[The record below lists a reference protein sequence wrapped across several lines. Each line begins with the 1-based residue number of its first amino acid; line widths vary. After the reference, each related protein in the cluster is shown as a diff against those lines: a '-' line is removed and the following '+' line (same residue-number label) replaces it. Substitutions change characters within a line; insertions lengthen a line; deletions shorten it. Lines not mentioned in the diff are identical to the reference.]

1 MSIIGRTIIGCTVNS
16 PRLNRFADLSGGVLS
31 SITGNRYQTG
41 RLRVAYQI
49 SQQVKAGDKVVFS
62 PGRASLP
69 DGRIIAEHSILNCP
83 ETMGE
88 ITVRPAFSTPEGM
101 SSFIKHIY
109 LKSGRWGM
117 TFSDEI
123 EQPDRDKL
131 SEAARWT
138 YDVLG
143 IKPDKGISVDIR
155 PLKDT
160 AKVHVKAYLRATLEA
175 LLLNMSLR
183 CGFFWSTTMSLSDK
197 LDSLGLGS
205 ICLGNFIG
213 LFNVAGNA
221 YKPQERSVIK
231 IRIGSIFEQSTF
243 AHELA
248 HLLASYGSIRNDIIA
263 NSMDYLFYC
272 RRNNPNDTET
282 GGSKLD
288 NPLDYLKGVKLWY
301 SYEFPETYQ
310 TGTRLGQLAAYLSEQ
325 TGDPETK
332 YRFIR
337 MVARHTASSDLI
349 AELQSDPE
357 FRPFFTPNPSSVL

>member
-1 MSIIGRTIIGCTVNS
+1 MSW
-16 PRLNRFADLSGGVLS
+16 
-31 SITGNRYQTG
+31 Q
-41 RLRVAYQI
+41 
-49 SQQVKAGDKVVFS
+49 
-62 PGRASLP
+62 
-69 DGRIIAEHSILNCP
+69 
-83 ETMGE
+83 
-88 ITVRPAFSTPEGM
+88 
-101 SSFIKHIY
+101 
-109 LKSGRWGM
+109 
-117 TFSDEI
+117 
-123 EQPDRDKL
+123 
-131 SEAARWT
+131 
-138 YDVLG
+138 
-143 IKPDKGISVDIR
+143 
-155 PLKDT
+155 
-160 AKVHVKAYLRATLEA
+160 
-175 LLLNMSLR
+175 LL
-183 CGFFWSTTMSLSDK
+183 
-197 LDSLGLGS
+197 
-205 ICLGNFIG
+205 G